1 MGEIMLSKLWNSLL
15 EKLLKK
21 TLERILTVENLKIW
35 ASEVDKNVDIPVLND
50 IQEKE
55 LFESILVQVGLSL
68 RKWIIGE

>member
-1 MGEIMLSKLWNSLL
+1 MLSKLWNSLL